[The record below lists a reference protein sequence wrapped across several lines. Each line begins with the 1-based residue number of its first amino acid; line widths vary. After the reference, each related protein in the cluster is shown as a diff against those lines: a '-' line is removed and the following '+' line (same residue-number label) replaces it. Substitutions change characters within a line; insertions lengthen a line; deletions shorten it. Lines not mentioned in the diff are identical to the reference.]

1 MSLIGRQRRRARS
14 ACAISHQVHKPEAQ
28 VTGSGSF
35 PRASGLCRTN
45 DASTRCYP
53 NASRFELVVRLT
65 SSSLYRPGLPE
76 SSIPFKMVDSQAG
89 GAGRSEADWAS
100 RRVGVGVTSHPSH
113 RSGRAQLRHP
123 ARRTTDSLRPLGYP
137 LVVRA
142 HGVRVRSPAR
152 VSLQRP
158 RSPAPPSLDRV
169 PAAAVPRLPRYY
181 EALRFPTN
189 LHDGLPCRS
198 PVVTTRWAYG
208 GVAGRPKFLGNPLV
222 PMPCSRTP
230 AGPEPPGRRVG

>member
-1 MSLIGRQRRRARS
+1 
-14 ACAISHQVHKPEAQ
+14 
-28 VTGSGSF
+28 
-35 PRASGLCRTN
+35 
-45 DASTRCYP
+45 
-53 NASRFELVVRLT
+53 
-65 SSSLYRPGLPE
+65 
-76 SSIPFKMVDSQAG
+76 MVDSQAG

-100 RRVGVGVTSHPSH
+100 PPDRQVRRGVADCCDVRSRWHSMALRPPDRATRRVGVGVTSHPSH

>member
-1 MSLIGRQRRRARS
+1 
-14 ACAISHQVHKPEAQ
+14 
-28 VTGSGSF
+28 
-35 PRASGLCRTN
+35 
-45 DASTRCYP
+45 
-53 NASRFELVVRLT
+53 LT
-65 SSSLYRPGLPE
+65 P
-76 SSIPFKMVDSQAG
+76 AG
-89 GAGRSEADWAS
+89 GPARAAFLLLPNFILHPSEGCPPLRQITPPPWRELTHYQQRTS
-100 RRVGVGVTSHPSH
+100 PTTRRVGVGVTSHPSH

-137 LVVRA
+137 LVVRE
-142 HGVRVRSPAR
+142 HGVPVRKPAR

-230 AGPEPPGRRVG
+230 AGPEPPGRRVGGRGPRNGARAGYPWGR